1 MRTKLLF
8 ICSRNQWRSPT
19 AQALFRHDQRYEARS
34 AGTSSVARNRVNSGH
49 INWADQI
56 FVMEPR
62 HRQLLQQRF
71 TNEVLGEPM
80 VVLDIPDDYTFM
92 DPDLVDL
99 IRVRLS
105 AHLEANDGPQ

>member
-34 AGTSSVARNRVNSGH
+34 AGTSSVARNRVNIGH

-71 TNEVLGEPM
+71 ASELLGKPM
-80 VVLDIPDDYTFM
+80 IVLDIPDDYAFM
-92 DPDLVDL
+92 DPGLVDL
-99 IRVRLS
+99 IRARLPV
-105 AHLEANDGPQ
+105 HLEANESPQ